1 MTEATD
7 TAEATDVPEVTG
19 AVEVADVPEVADMA
33 EVTGAVEVADVPE
46 VADMAEVTGAVEVA
60 PVPEGTGVGS
70 DDLWSLLRRHTQAR
84 IGLGRSGSALPTR
97 HRLGLQAAHAAAR
110 DAVHSPFDPDAVA
123 AGLAGL
129 PTVRVRSA
137 AGDRPAY
144 LQRPDLGRRLHPMDR
159 AHLPA
164 GDWDVVFV
172 VADGLSSRAV
182 HEHAAAVVRATATRL
197 PDWRVAPVVLA
208 EQARVALGDDIAH
221 TMGAALV
228 VVLIGERPGMS
239 AADSLGAYL
248 TYRPVPGTTTDAD
261 RNCLSNIRPPLGL
274 TYEAAAG
281 KLATLMVRARELG
294 GTGVA
299 LKDESASD
307 HGNVPERIH

>member
-1 MTEATD
+1 MTE
-7 TAEATDVPEVTG
+7 VTTT
-19 AVEVADVPEVADMA
+19 
-33 EVTGAVEVADVPE
+33 TGL
-46 VADMAEVTGAVEVA
+46 
-60 PVPEGTGVGS
+60 
-70 DDLWSLLRRHTQAR
+70 DDLWPLLRRHTQAR
-84 IGLGRSGSALPTR
+84 IGLGRSGPALPTR

-123 AGLAGL
+123 AGLEGM

-137 AGDRPAY
+137 AGDRLTY
-144 LQRPDLGRRLHPMDR
+144 LQRPDLGRRLDPVDR

-164 GDWDVVFV
+164 GSWDVVFV

-182 HEHAAAVVRATATRL
+182 HDHAAAVARATAARL
-197 PDWRVAPVVLA
+197 PDWRLAPVVLA

-221 TMGAALV
+221 AMGAALV

-248 TYRPVPGTTTDAD
+248 TYRPVPGVTTDAD

-274 TYEAAAG
+274 AYETAAG
-281 KLATLMVRARELG
+281 KLAGLMVRARELG
-294 GTGVA
+294 RTGVE
-299 LKDESASD
+299 LKDESD
-307 HGNVPERIH
+307 HGEMTDRIL